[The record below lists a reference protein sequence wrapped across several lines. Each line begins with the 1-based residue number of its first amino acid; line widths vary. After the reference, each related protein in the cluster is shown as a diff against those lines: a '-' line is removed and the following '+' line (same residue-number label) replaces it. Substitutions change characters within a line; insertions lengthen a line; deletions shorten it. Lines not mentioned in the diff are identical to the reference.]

1 MQHFTFVQIGFVD
14 SFFFYP
20 MSKLNDVKND
30 LELKSYPM
38 VFNNSILIC
47 LIISPLDRIGGCV
60 WENWKKE
67 KEIVTYQQV
76 NSAMLVDDIA
86 FFPSNNFWV
95 MARISVNRSLKKEEI
110 LCLSQVWLKCDKTL
124 DFHFVRIS
132 KHFVDY
138 WSLNQTL

>member
-1 MQHFTFVQIGFVD
+1 MICRFGV
-14 SFFFYP
+14 FFYP

-60 WENWKKE
+60 WENWKEE

-95 MARISVNRSLKKEEI
+95 MARISVNRSLKKRNIIFVTSLIEMWQNPW
-110 LCLSQVWLKCDKTL
+110 LSICQDFKT
-124 DFHFVRIS
+124 FC
-132 KHFVDY
+132 
-138 WSLNQTL
+138 SLLEL